1 MSLEIYTEE
10 QDEFLC
16 YDEGDEYSC
25 KICQQSMESTNEI
38 YIHLKTHLD
47 KQYDDNLKSFNE
59 NQNCSL
65 CCVCNQ
71 NFLGIQNASNDP
83 VTDGARDAI
92 KTHYESH
99 VRQLKQYLS
108 KKVIFRDYYV
118 IKSFKELEDQ
128 FQVNSVFIF
137 QFNWD
142 ENNAHVRSSTD
153 EEVDPAYSSNNN
165 NKDHHEDIVSSPS
178 SAFSPLLLRSSSND
192 DSAPDTSNI
201 TKNQTSSNSIA
212 VQEIIL
218 DNLNTTSNETSTTQS
233 SNEPTSNSA
242 NSYLPP
248 GTSNLM
254 LYQIFKENHF

>member
-1 MSLEIYTEE
+1 MISTKTFFDLFFISNHLGKLRCSLSNYTTLGGMLTNIFGFPSSMSLEIYTEE

-16 YDEGDEYSC
+16 IDEGDEYSC
-25 KICQQSMESTNEI
+25 KICQQSMESPNEI

-99 VRQLKQYLS
+99 VHQLKQYLS

-118 IKSFKELEDQ
+118 IG
-128 FQVNSVFIF
+128 
-137 QFNWD
+137 
-142 ENNAHVRSSTD
+142 
-153 EEVDPAYSSNNN
+153 
-165 NKDHHEDIVSSPS
+165 
-178 SAFSPLLLRSSSND
+178 
-192 DSAPDTSNI
+192 
-201 TKNQTSSNSIA
+201 KNHLKN
-212 VQEIIL
+212 
-218 DNLNTTSNETSTTQS
+218 
-233 SNEPTSNSA
+233 
-242 NSYLPP
+242 
-248 GTSNLM
+248 
-254 LYQIFKENHF
+254 